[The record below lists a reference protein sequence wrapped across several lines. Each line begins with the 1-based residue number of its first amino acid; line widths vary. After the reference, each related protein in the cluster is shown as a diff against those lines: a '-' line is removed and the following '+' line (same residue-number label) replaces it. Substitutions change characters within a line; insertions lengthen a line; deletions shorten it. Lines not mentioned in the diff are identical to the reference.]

1 MVGRKGLWI
10 VVHISFKVITM
21 LSKEVTIINM
31 LGLHARAAAKFA
43 GLANQFDSDI
53 TVKRGERGVNGKSI
67 MGLMM
72 LAASK
77 GTTIGL
83 EISGSDEQEMLVAI
97 TSLIE
102 NRFEEDE

>member
-1 MVGRKGLWI
+1 
-10 VVHISFKVITM
+10 M
-21 LSKEVTIINM
+21 LTQEITIINV

-43 GLANQFDSDI
+43 SLANQFTSDI
-53 TVKRGERGVNGKSI
+53 SVKRGDRGVNGKSI

-77 GTTIGL
+77 GTVITL
-83 EISGSDEQEMLVAI
+83 EINGIDETEMCHALVA
-97 TSLIE
+97 LIG

>member
-1 MVGRKGLWI
+1 
-10 VVHISFKVITM
+10 M
-21 LSKEVTIINM
+21 LSQEITIINV

-43 GLANQFDSDI
+43 AMANRFTSDI
-53 TVKRGERGVNGKSI
+53 SVKRGDRGVNGKSI

-77 GTTIGL
+77 GTIITL
-83 EISGSDEQEMLVAI
+83 EIDGNDEVEMCQALVA
-97 TSLIE
+97 LIE